1 MHRLFLF
8 CNIEIVGVF
17 LCYTFKLRNPLLMEK
32 LLLYL
37 CMNATEIF
45 SAATTAKVLENIS
58 VSTIVNYIETLE
70 MSNLIYLSKTMN
82 GDSPQS
88 Q

>member
-1 MHRLFLF
+1 M
-8 CNIEIVGVF
+8 
-17 LCYTFKLRNPLLMEK
+17 
-32 LLLYL
+32 YL

-45 SAATTAKVLENIS
+45 SAATAAKELENIS

-82 GDSPQS
+82 GDSPQVNGAV
-88 Q
+88 

>member
-1 MHRLFLF
+1 M
-8 CNIEIVGVF
+8 
-17 LCYTFKLRNPLLMEK
+17 
-32 LLLYL
+32 YL